1 MFKSVVVSEPIE
13 VDARLQVLGLTTS
26 LLSEAIQRG
35 HLARMSCTANDPI
48 GAAGYAG
55 WSHTVRALRDL
66 LVPLGWRRN
75 EDEQLPLTINEA
87 NTVAIAVSH
96 GDPATGVFGR
106 GEPRTKYPK
115 GPATAAFVEQNA
127 AQLQLPLGGN
137 LVQLRPARALT
148 DRTTWLLLLHPT
160 PEEVRA
166 ELSLPAFFSPG
177 GHVLTWAQ
185 RIILAPLPVDPVPG
199 LHDTDAETTPEIDIS
214 VSRRS

>member
-96 GDPATGVFGR
+96 GIR
-106 GEPRTKYPK
+106 PR
-115 GPATAAFVEQNA
+115 ASSAAA
-127 AQLQLPLGGN
+127 S
-137 LVQLRPARALT
+137 PARST
-148 DRTTWLLLLHPT
+148 PKDRPRPPSWSKTPPSCNCRSAATSCSCAPHEPSPT
-160 PEEVRA
+160 AR
-166 ELSLPAFFSPG
+166 PG
-177 GHVLTWAQ
+177 SSCSIRRPRRSAPSS
-185 RIILAPLPVDPVPG
+185 RCPRFLAPVA
-199 LHDTDAETTPEIDIS
+199 TF
-214 VSRRS
+214 